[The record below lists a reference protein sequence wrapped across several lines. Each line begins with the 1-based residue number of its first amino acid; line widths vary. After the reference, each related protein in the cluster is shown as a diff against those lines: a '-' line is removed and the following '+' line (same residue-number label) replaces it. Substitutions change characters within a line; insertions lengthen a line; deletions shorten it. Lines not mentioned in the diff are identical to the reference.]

1 MDLSDPARNRSRG
14 VLLCPTSAVDVQD
27 IGRSGLVATYTTG
40 LTLLD
45 RYLFNNDG
53 RTIVHVLEASGT
65 ATDVTVVTPGMVDGL
80 AVADRVVTVRRK
92 HRSLHRAIPAERL
105 QRLGTQDGPHLL

>member
-1 MDLSDPARNRSRG
+1 MPDI
-14 VLLCPTSAVDVQD
+14 AVDVQD

-80 AVADRVVTVRRK
+80 AVADRVVTVAANTEAFIGPFLPSVYNDSAHK
-92 HRSLHRAIPAERL
+92 TALTFSSVTSVSIAALRL
-105 QRLGTQDGPHLL
+105 T